1 MFWRKMKIQIKDV
14 AHPVGVYQDK
24 LIQLIDE
31 VSERKDIAYQVPYA
45 ELASIYDELDP
56 EPDIDIALF
65 NEKYARVQAHHNR
78 LCKVLT
84 ETLQEYKIWQ
94 TFLGRAKNLYKKAK
108 NNIFTTDDTIRAL
121 RNKDLQEAALQ
132 EKIPD
137 LVDLID
143 NLEIIV
149 DELKEEVGIVKLKC
163 DLLDKANT
171 NMNRQQKV
179 VEDEIGLGYKVGVRV
194 NLRT

>member
-1 MFWRKMKIQIKDV
+1 MKIQIKDIEY
-14 AHPVGVYQDK
+14 PVESYQGK

-31 VSERKDIAYQVPYA
+31 VSERKDIAYQVPYG

-56 EPDIDIALF
+56 EPDIDIAIF

-84 ETLQEYKIWQ
+84 ETLQEYKVWQ
-94 TFLGRAKNLYKKAK
+94 TFLSRAKNLYKKAK

-194 NLRT
+194 NVRT